1 MAQSVFGGV
10 QEEDAQARQARAAA
24 AAESRKERDAGRRKA
39 LARKVPVTAI
49 MSQQQRC
56 RVEQVLAQL
65 RDAQQVSSN
74 GNSAGECFLQLPTFI
89 ALSIQSASRK
99 SSIVPRANITI
110 ACLHCDLTYC
120 LPVLVN
126 VRSV

>member
-1 MAQSVFGGV
+1 LAQSVFGGV

-24 AAESRKERDAGRRKA
+24 AAESHKERDAGRRKA

-74 GNSAGECFLQLPTFI
+74 GNSAGECFYNLPLPYLYDRSHTTA
-89 ALSIQSASRK
+89 ALCHKQTSQMFAC
-99 SSIVPRANITI
+99 IVF
-110 ACLHCDLTYC
+110 
-120 LPVLVN
+120 
-126 VRSV
+126 

>member
-1 MAQSVFGGV
+1 MTSLHDLIRLTSRLAWHNLFCGGV
-10 QEEDAQARQARAAA
+10 QEEVAQARQARAAA

-74 GNSAGECFLQLPTFI
+74 ANSAGECFYKFRCPLP
-89 ALSIQSASRK
+89 
-99 SSIVPRANITI
+99 
-110 ACLHCDLTYC
+110 
-120 LPVLVN
+120 
-126 VRSV
+126 

>member
-74 GNSAGECFLQLPTFI
+74 RNSAGECFLQLPTSNVHCLEYTVGLTQEQHCATSKHHNCLL
-89 ALSIQSASRK
+89 AL
-99 SSIVPRANITI
+99 
-110 ACLHCDLTYC
+110 
-120 LPVLVN
+120 
-126 VRSV
+126 

>member
-1 MAQSVFGGV
+1 MLGTVCFAGV
-10 QEEDAQARQARAAA
+10 QEEDAQVRQARAAA

-74 GNSAGECFLQLPTFI
+74 GNSAGECFHNFN
-89 ALSIQSASRK
+89 
-99 SSIVPRANITI
+99 SIVLNVRLTQQQRCTATTNV
-110 ACLHCDLTYC
+110 CLHCDLTCC
-120 LPVLVN
+120 LPVMVKM
-126 VRSV
+126 RSV

>member
-74 GNSAGECFLQLPTFI
+74 GTSAGECIYNFCLSLPGIYDRPHTRA
-89 ALSIQSASRK
+89 ALCRNQILAC
-99 SSIVPRANITI
+99 IVI
-110 ACLHCDLTYC
+110 
-120 LPVLVN
+120 
-126 VRSV
+126 